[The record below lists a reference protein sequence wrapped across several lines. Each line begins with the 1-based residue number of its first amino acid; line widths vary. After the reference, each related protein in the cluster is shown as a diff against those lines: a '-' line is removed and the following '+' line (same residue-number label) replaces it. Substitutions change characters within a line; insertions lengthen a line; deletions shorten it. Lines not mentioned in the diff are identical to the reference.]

1 MGAAFQIE
9 QIDKRLRTLRA
20 TPPSSPSYLVV
31 VTPRGFPFAF
41 DPNSRRPSRHAE
53 TLDCR
58 AGVKIHAPRPC
69 NSYAIISSTDAA
81 GGETKKTTPGRH
93 PHAVRSGRPI
103 RKKPDPGRSPTP
115 PHPMVD
121 PSPPPPHTHPQ
132 GKTFLS
138 SRRLPAC

>member
-1 MGAAFQIE
+1 MGAAYKVE
-9 QIDKRLRTLRA
+9 QINNRLRTLRA

-81 GGETKKTTPGRH
+81 GGEPTKPTPSRH
-93 PHAVRSGRPI
+93 PPPLRTGRALPAT
-103 RKKPDPGRSPTP
+103 PDPTRVPT
-115 PHPMVD
+115 
-121 PSPPPPHTHPQ
+121 T
-132 GKTFLS
+132 T
-138 SRRLPAC
+138 

>member
-81 GGETKKTTPGRH
+81 GGETTKPAHGRH
-93 PHAVRSGRPI
+93 PHPLRGGRPL
-103 RKKPDPGRSPTP
+103 RETRGRGGAPT
-115 PHPMVD
+115 
-121 PSPPPPHTHPQ
+121 T
-132 GKTFLS
+132 
-138 SRRLPAC
+138 

>member
-81 GGETKKTTPGRH
+81 GGGPTKTTPRRP
-93 PHAVRSGRPI
+93 PHAFRSGRSI
-103 RKKPDPGRSPTP
+103 RKKHERRCS
-115 PHPMVD
+115 
-121 PSPPPPHTHPQ
+121 PHTTNTQVETSSHP
-132 GKTFLS
+132 TDT
-138 SRRLPAC
+138 

>member
-20 TPPSSPSYLVV
+20 TPPSSPSYLV

-81 GGETKKTTPGRH
+81 AGPERKPTADRH
-93 PHAVRSGRPI
+93 PA
-103 RKKPDPGRSPTP
+103 PDANSA
-115 PHPMVD
+115 
-121 PSPPPPHTHPQ
+121 
-132 GKTFLS
+132 L
-138 SRRLPAC
+138 